1 MTIATLTG
9 HAFLTVG
16 EPYSIIMD
24 NGPAAQKQVSQK
36 VQEAGHLM
44 GDMFEISTIRRED
57 YAFHKGKIFW
67 VFFFLSASF
76 FIFFSV
82 RKVNPSMKTFY
93 SVTTCRHLVPLVA
106 IKPRPHSSFLLLG

>member
-24 NGPAAQKQVSQK
+24 NGPAAQKHVSQK

-57 YAFHKGKIFW
+57 YAFHKGKNLFVLF
-67 VFFFLSASF
+67 VFSASF
-76 FIFFSV
+76 FLFSSLCE
-82 RKVNPSMKTFY
+82 R
-93 SVTTCRHLVPLVA
+93 
-106 IKPRPHSSFLLLG
+106 